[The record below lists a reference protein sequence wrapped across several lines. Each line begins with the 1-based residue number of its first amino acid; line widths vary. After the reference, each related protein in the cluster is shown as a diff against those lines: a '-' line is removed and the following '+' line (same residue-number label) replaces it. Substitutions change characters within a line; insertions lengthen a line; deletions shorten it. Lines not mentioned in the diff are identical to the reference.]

1 MKKTIL
7 VSAER
12 GETRVAVLEPKTKG
26 GEADVAE
33 LYIERRGRRSIVGN
47 IYKGKVDNV
56 LPGMEAAFVDIGLER
71 NGFLHVDEIVLP
83 DGEQAPKR
91 GRGNGRRIDELIK
104 PGQEILVQVV
114 KDPLK
119 TKGARLSMNVSIAG
133 RYLVFAPQGS
143 GVGVSRRL
151 ADSERDRLRK
161 MVDRTYKGPG
171 GLIVRTAAH
180 GAKKSDF
187 VREIGYL
194 QKLNEVLERR
204 TEDARRRSSS
214 SRRPTSRCASCATSS
229 SASSRRR
236 SSTPRSSSS
245 GSPASSSAPR
255 RSWST
260 GSSST
265 SEQKPLFEKWK
276 IDEEIESTLNRRV
289 DLPSGGYL
297 IIDYTEALTV
307 IDVNSGSFTGRGKG
321 GLEETITKVNTE
333 AADEAVRQLRLR
345 DIGGIIVIDFIDMAR
360 ARNRDKVLK
369 TMRKALDADKSKSYV
384 VEVSPLGLV
393 EMTRQNVTDGV
404 REILTVPC
412 PTCDG
417 EGVVLSAE
425 TVALEGLRKM
435 RDIAAENAEPEA
447 FLIRVNPKVA
457 AELTDPDSGLAELE
471 EETGK
476 QFHFEGGDALAIDTF
491 ERGRV
496 RQPRGDRGAGAA
508 VQGRRGGAGQDRRAA
523 HVQRRRRG
531 RPDRLLHRQRHR
543 RRPLRRRAQAGADR
557 GGRALGRDRLA
568 AGGRVDQRRRWRAA
582 RRRLRAARIRRASRK
597 RSRGRRGGR
606 GRSRATKSTTET
618 RRKRN
623 RDKHVR
629 SSRKRWQAVQG
640 REGHV
645 PARRSPAREE
655 GDKVAL
661 RAGDVPRQGRGR
673 RRPRSWRRS
682 RSRRPSPSTCAGR
695 RSKSSNTRRRRATAA
710 APGHRSELTKLEVT
724 ELKLLTRSRRRQ
736 KQGREAGG
744 RRPAPKAK
752 SGRARRGGEGQD
764 RRAKKPRREEAGAR
778 RSRAAK
784 KPPRRSPP
792 RRSRREEA
800 RREEAG
806 GEKPAAKKEDGDGS

>member
-12 GETRVAVLEPKTKG
+12 GETRVAVLESKQKG
-26 GEADVAE
+26 GKRDVAE

-83 DGEQAPKR
+83 GGEQAPKR
-91 GRGNGRRIDELIK
+91 GRGSGRRINELIK

-194 QKLNEVLERR
+194 KKLNEVLERR
-204 TEDARRRSSS
+204 SDETKA
-214 SRRPTSRCASCATSS
+214 
-229 SASSRRR
+229 
-236 SSTPRSSSS
+236 
-245 GSPASSSAPR
+245 PALVFQEADLSIRVLRDVFLSEFEKAIIDSEKQFERVTNFFQRTAPELLDGVELYKGEKQ
-255 RSWST
+255 S
-260 GSSST
+260 
-265 SEQKPLFEKWK
+265 LFEKWK

-360 ARNRDKVLK
+360 ASNRDKVLK
-369 TMRKALDADKSKSYV
+369 TMRRALDADKSKSYV

-404 REILTVPC
+404 REILTAPC
-412 PTCDG
+412 PTCHG

-425 TVALEGLRKM
+425 TVALEGLRQM
-435 RDIAAENAEPEA
+435 REIAAEHGDDEA

-457 AELTDPDSGLAELE
+457 HELTDPDSGLAEIE
-471 EETGK
+471 SETGK
-476 QFHFEGGDALAIDTF
+476 RFHFEGGDALAIETF
-491 ERGRV
+491 ELVEQGTRAEIEERALPFKVGEEVLVKIDEPHMYNDKDAVARIDSYIV
-496 RQPRGDRGAGAA
+496 SVTGAGPYVGERKLVRIEEVERSAA
-508 VQGRRGGAGQDRRAA
+508 IASLLGSDSPNGSGGDGENGSELDSS
-523 HVQRRRRG
+523 
-531 RPDRLLHRQRHR
+531 
-543 RRPLRRRAQAGADR
+543 
-557 GGRALGRDRLA
+557 
-568 AGGRVDQRRRWRAA
+568 
-582 RRRLRAARIRRASRK
+582 ASARK
-597 RSRGRRGGR
+597 RSRGRRGGQ
-606 GRSRATKSTTET
+606 GRSRAT
-618 RRKRN
+618 
-623 RDKHVR
+623 
-629 SSRKRWQAVQG
+629 QG
-640 REGHV
+640 
-645 PARRSPAREE
+645 
-655 GDKVAL
+655 
-661 RAGDVPRQGRGR
+661 
-673 RRPRSWRRS
+673 
-682 RSRRPSPSTCAGR
+682 
-695 RSKSSNTRRRRATAA
+695 SK
-710 APGHRSELTKLEVT
+710 
-724 ELKLLTRSRRRQ
+724 
-736 KQGREAGG
+736 
-744 RRPAPKAK
+744 
-752 SGRARRGGEGQD
+752 D
-764 RRAKKPRREEAGAR
+764 
-778 RSRAAK
+778 
-784 KPPRRSPP
+784 
-792 RRSRREEA
+792 
-800 RREEAG
+800 
-806 GEKPAAKKEDGDGS
+806 DD